1 MSRLLKAEF
10 NSIYRKPKLYVLLG
24 ILVVAFGLGI
34 LIDHFVKGEPSWGYN
49 MVNLFYP
56 FLAIILTSD
65 ITHKEY
71 KFHTMKN
78 LIGSGFSR
86 KQIYFGKLIVTLGS
100 ALAFLLVSEI
110 LKIVYALIN
119 HQFASKIYPMVE
131 VIDGIRRLSMFAVI
145 FIICMLIVSDGL
157 SLFAAFMYGVV
168 LGPVLSLGS
177 LLVGLSQKTVDR
189 IGAATL
195 VSSDAYI
202 KINVDPKTAKILS
215 SEVIPS
221 GLIWCALGVAVAVGL
236 LILGYQSFKRKEFK

>member
-1 MSRLLKAEF
+1 
-10 NSIYRKPKLYVLLG
+10 
-24 ILVVAFGLGI
+24 
-34 LIDHFVKGEPSWGYN
+34 
-49 MVNLFYP
+49 
-56 FLAIILTSD
+56 
-65 ITHKEY
+65 
-71 KFHTMKN
+71 
-78 LIGSGFSR
+78 
-86 KQIYFGKLIVTLGS
+86 
-100 ALAFLLVSEI
+100 
-110 LKIVYALIN
+110 
-119 HQFASKIYPMVE
+119 
-131 VIDGIRRLSMFAVI
+131 MFAVI

-177 LLVGLSQKTVDR
+177 LLAGLSQKTVDR

-202 KINVDPKTAKILS
+202 KVNVDPKTAKILS